1 MLNPNIQR
9 ITAARQSGFSL
20 LEILVTIIIVA
31 VGSLGIA
38 GTIITGMQAS
48 SSSAE
53 RNIAAQQISSLI
65 EMMGTNPS
73 MKYHG
78 IAPNYSAYVTPWS
91 GVFSPVVCPAAG
103 CDTVG
108 QSRNQL
114 SAFRDNVRA
123 ALPGGEMR
131 VKVIGNNPPMLAISV
146 AWYEQSA
153 ANRAH
158 INANLSAAQKLAAT
172 SGCDQTELPPN
183 GLNQCLTVTIPAK

>member
-1 MLNPNIQR
+1 MNRRAPKVTKRN
-9 ITAARQSGFSL
+9 QSGFSL

-38 GTIITGMQAS
+38 GTIITGMQATS
-48 SSSAE
+48 ASAE
-53 RNIAAQQISSLI
+53 RNIAAQQIASLI

-78 IAPNYSAYVTPWS
+78 VAPNFSAYVTPWS
-91 GVFSPVVCPAAG
+91 GIFSPVVCGSTG
-103 CDTVG
+103 CDTVE

-114 SAFRDNVRA
+114 SAFRNNVRA

-131 VKVIGNNPPMLAISV
+131 VKVIGNNPPMLAITV

-153 ANRAH
+153 ADRAH
-158 INANLSAAQKLAAT
+158 INANLSSAQKLAAT

>member
-1 MLNPNIQR
+1 MNHRPPRVTTRN
-9 ITAARQSGFSL
+9 QSGFSL

-38 GTIITGMQAS
+38 GTIITGMQATA
-48 SSSAE
+48 SSAE

-73 MKYHG
+73 MKFYPD
-78 IAPNYSAYVTPWS
+78 APPYTAYATPWN
-91 GVFSPVVCPAAG
+91 GIFSPVVCGSTG
-103 CDTVG
+103 CDTVE

-114 SAFRDNVRA
+114 AAFRNNVRA

-131 VKVIGNNPPMLAISV
+131 VKVIGNNPPMLAITV
-146 AWYEQSA
+146 AWFEQSA
-153 ANRAH
+153 TDRTH
-158 INANLSAAQKLAAT
+158 VNASLSSAQKLAAT